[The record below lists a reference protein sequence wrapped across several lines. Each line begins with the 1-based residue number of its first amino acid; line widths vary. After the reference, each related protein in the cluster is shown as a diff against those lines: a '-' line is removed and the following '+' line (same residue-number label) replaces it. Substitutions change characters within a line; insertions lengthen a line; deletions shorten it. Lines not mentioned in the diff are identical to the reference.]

1 MITIGI
7 VDDTREIRDLLKRIF
22 ELFDDIEVKFDVD
35 DGDQVMLAI
44 DKLIVPPQVLIMD
57 IDMKRQNGI
66 ETTRIVKEKYPDVI
80 ILMLTVSENDGD
92 ILQAFEM
99 GASGYLLK
107 GEKPIKMYEFIQN
120 AVKGNLSLSN
130 KVIKQTM
137 EMLVQSGNKQSHQSP
152 SDYGLTS
159 REFDVLKLI
168 VDGKNYHQIAEDLN
182 ISPQTVRTHTNNL
195 YRKLGVHTKLEA
207 ANLVL
212 SNKW

>member
-7 VDDTREIRDLLKRIF
+7 VDDNQEIRDLLIRIF

-44 DKLIVPPQVLIMD
+44 DKLIEPPQVLIMD

-66 ETTRIVKEKYPDVI
+66 ETTRIVKEKYPDII
-80 ILMLTVSENDGD
+80 ILMLTVSENDND
-92 ILQAFEM
+92 ILHAFEM

-137 EMLVQSGNKQSHQSP
+137 DMLVQNGSSAHSQSP
-152 SDYGLTS
+152 SDYGLTT

-168 VDGKNYHQIAEDLN
+168 VEGKKYNQIGDELN
-182 ISPQTVRTHTNNL
+182 ISPQTVRTHTNNI

-212 SNKW
+212 ANKW